1 MVSASAAS
9 EAPTAASDPVR
20 AVAAWSE
27 RPDPRAFPYDAVVA
41 EFHRVGKHFVEA
53 ELLETLDGV
62 RARVPERCPVHR
74 ELARFLATTL
84 DKFDGR
90 YDNPSYLALEQLS
103 LPGADGPRDD
113 AVRATRRRD
122 RLTALLLADV
132 LRAELAAA
140 DGRCGLRPELRP
152 GARTVEKRCRH
163 ALRAIRPALERL
175 GVDGATDEE
184 DPIAAARRVSA
195 AVFADADAAELRT
208 LKLTSLHVSQVHDE
222 YMFMRTLQAYET
234 TFALVSVLLEAAIAT
249 LGRGDATEA
258 TKAIEAA
265 GGLLGEA
272 SPLFSLLGTMQ
283 VDAFLRFREFTD
295 GASAIQS
302 RNYKLFES
310 LCRRPDQ
317 GRLDSPAY
325 HSVPE
330 VREVVVA
337 GQPNL
342 DDALAAASAAGL
354 LTRTEQAGV
363 CAAMRSFQD
372 AVFKW
377 RRTHHSLAAR
387 MLGERRGTGYTAG
400 VAYLEAGKS
409 IPLFESCPMG
419 FGAGAER
426 EAHAPPA
433 TCPVAKNPA

>member
-1 MVSASAAS
+1 MSAPATPAAT
-9 EAPTAASDPVR
+9 TAGPIR
-20 AVAAWSE
+20 ELAVWRE

-62 RARVPERCPVHR
+62 RARVPARCPVHR
-74 ELARFLATTL
+74 ELARFLDTTL
-84 DKFDGR
+84 DKYDGR

-103 LPGADGPRDD
+103 LPGSDGPRDD
-113 AVRATRRRD
+113 VEGASLRRD
-122 RLTALLLADV
+122 RLTALLIADM
-132 LRAELAAA
+132 LRAELEAA
-140 DGRCGLRPELRP
+140 DGGSDLRPELRP
-152 GARTVEKRCRH
+152 GARTTEKRCRH
-163 ALRAIRPALERL
+163 GLRAIRPALERL
-175 GVDGATDEE
+175 GLDAAVGETD
-184 DPIAAARRVSA
+184 PVAAARRVCA
-195 AVFADADAAELRT
+195 AVFSDATPAELRT

-222 YMFMRTLQAYET
+222 YMFMRTLQSYET
-234 TFALVSVLLEAAIAT
+234 TFALVSVLLEGAIAA
-249 LGRGDATEA
+249 LGAGDSAGATA
-258 TKAIEAA
+258 TIEAA
-265 GGLLGEA
+265 GRVLAES

-283 VDAFLRFREFTD
+283 VEAFLRFREFTD

-317 GRLDSPAY
+317 ERLDSPAY

-342 DDALAAASAAGL
+342 DGALAAAAEAEL
-354 LTRTEQAGV
+354 LSREERATV
-363 CAAMRSFQD
+363 CAAMRQFQD

-377 RRTHHSLAAR
+377 RKTHHSLAAR

-400 VAYLEAGKS
+400 VAYLEAGKTV
-409 IPLFESCPMG
+409 PLFESACPMG
-419 FGAGAER
+419 FGGGP
-426 EAHAPPA
+426 PPA
-433 TCPVAKNPA
+433 QRATPETCPVS